1 MNPLLTGVLTAVL
14 LNAAALAGYHHW
26 LVKPIPVVGV
36 VDAWLVYREEQTRH
50 LRAISSSTDAPARDK
65 ALAAAN
71 QFVAA
76 YPARLAE
83 LQRDCACLVVDRS
96 AVAALPAGVA
106 DLTPL
111 LRQRVRP

>member
-1 MNPLLTGVLTAVL
+1 MRPLLAGIAAAL
-14 LNAAALAGYHHW
+14 LINAAALGAYHHW
-26 LVKPIPVVGV
+26 VVRPMPVVGV
-36 VDAWLVYREEQTRH
+36 VDAWLVFREEQARH
-50 LRAISSSTDAPARDK
+50 VQAVSNSADAVARDK
-65 ALAAAN
+65 ALAAARG
-71 QFVAA
+71 FVAS

-96 AVAALPAGVA
+96 AIAALPDGVR